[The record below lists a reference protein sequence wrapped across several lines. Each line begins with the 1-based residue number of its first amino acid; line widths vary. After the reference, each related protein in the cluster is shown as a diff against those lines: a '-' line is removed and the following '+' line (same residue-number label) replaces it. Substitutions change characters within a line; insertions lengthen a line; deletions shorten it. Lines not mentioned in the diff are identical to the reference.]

1 MDDVGA
7 AAVACLAQPE
17 EHNGQT
23 YRLGYQA
30 ATYHDIA
37 RIFTEVIGQPFSYEA
52 RPPEEFYRNVLAAGV
67 LDLAHLYAAQFCRC
81 GKDTPTDRHYFQSF
95 LNRYP

>member
-1 MDDVGA
+1 MEDVGA

-37 RIFTEVIGQPFSYEA
+37 RIFTEVIGQLFRMKRAHRKSSIGTSSQPAYSIWPTCMRPMRTTA
-52 RPPEEFYRNVLAAGV
+52 RREPIMLPILPMR
-67 LDLAHLYAAQFCRC
+67 
-81 GKDTPTDRHYFQSF
+81 
-95 LNRYP
+95 